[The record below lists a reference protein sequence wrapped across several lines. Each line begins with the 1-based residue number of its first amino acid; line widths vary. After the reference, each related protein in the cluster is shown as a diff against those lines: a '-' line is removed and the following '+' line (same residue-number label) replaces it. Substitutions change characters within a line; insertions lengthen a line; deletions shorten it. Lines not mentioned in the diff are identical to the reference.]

1 MPSKEYSYCYLNPN
15 SNQTHKDLNRTK
27 PPRIRI
33 KSNGARMS
41 TSNQISSARSSSVRD
56 AVDVRSRPP
65 VVIALRRVSST
76 SASPR
81 LKPTPSPSPNHV
93 LSLCRVSAPS

>member
-1 MPSKEYSYCYLNPN
+1 MSSY
-15 SNQTHKDLNRTK
+15 
-27 PPRIRI
+27 I
-33 KSNGARMS
+33 SNGVNGGDRLKLQPWCLCLFS
-41 TSNQISSARSSSVRD
+41 VHSSSARSSSVRD